1 MCHFTEQMVELLSTQ
16 TTDKTQSHF
25 ETITN
30 PADHIKKNDRNP
42 LANKRVSL
50 KQTHLKC
57 HSDCF
62 KQSTDMYDVTS
73 FRSCFTFSRLANAF
87 IQRHLQK
94 R

>member
-62 KQSTDMYDVTS
+62 KQNPRTCMMSRHSDHVLRLVVFKDIS
-73 FRSCFTFSRLANAF
+73 FSFYE
-87 IQRHLQK
+87 
-94 R
+94 